1 MNIYNLN
8 AIIRDQ
14 IKHLQKAVDR
24 SLELSRQGAAARE
37 LAPVVDKDKEAL
49 MKKILKSLLSTKRE
63 QIRHTEGGA
72 ESQQTGDLILLVS
85 YASQHFSL
93 CLNVFRVHYHQHGRR
108 KCQPTPVFLPREFH
122 GQRSLAGYSP
132 WGHKESDMTD
142 QLTLL
147 HYWIYTAGDAG
158 ARRAWVPPRP
168 GTAKPPAWRW
178 TGGGSTCQSLC

>member
-14 IKHLQKAVDR
+14 IKHLQKALDR

-72 ESQQTGDLILLVS
+72 ESQQTGDLILLKKNNPDI
-85 YASQHFSL
+85 FSL
-93 CLNVFRVHYHQHGRR
+93 GWFLEQRR
-108 KCQPTPVFLPREFH
+108 KSHAHQGHPVCCVWRSQASRWSSRSCCSWAPRVYRTPV
-122 GQRSLAGYSP
+122 
-132 WGHKESDMTD
+132 
-142 QLTLL
+142 
-147 HYWIYTAGDAG
+147 
-158 ARRAWVPPRP
+158 
-168 GTAKPPAWRW
+168 
-178 TGGGSTCQSLC
+178 